1 MAYAEDINKTI
12 EELGGAFNEFKKT
25 NDDRLTTLEKGDA
38 QDGLV
43 EGKLKAINDKLS
55 ELEKL
60 KGQFEELETKA
71 NRPGSTFG
79 GKQQNAEYEKAFD
92 QFVRKGKT
100 DQIDELKTKAM
111 QTGNDE
117 DGGYAVPE
125 QLDRQIIDFGRDQV
139 VMRSVCSSQT
149 LSTPEF
155 KKLRKEGRA
164 TSGWVGETDPRPQ
177 TDTPKL
183 KTITPT
189 WGEIYANPE
198 ATQTMLDDAFFNVQ
212 QFLVGE
218 VGEEF
223 SEQEEIAFTR
233 GDGNDKPKGLFAY
246 PRTLETDDKRA
257 FGKLQYLDT
266 ATAKL
271 EADDLLK
278 LLYALKRKYRTGARW
293 MMNSTSVGQ
302 VRLMKDNDGNYL
314 WSPGLQ
320 AGEPSRLLGYSLTEN
335 EQVDDIAAK
344 KAPISFGNFKRAY
357 LILDRIGT
365 RVLRD
370 PYTNKPFVSFYTT
383 KRVGNMLLDS
393 NAVKVLQIKGG

>member
-38 QDGLV
+38 LDGLV

-100 DQIDELKTKAM
+100 DQIDDLKTKTM
-111 QTGNDE
+111 QTSNDE

-149 LSTPEF
+149 LSTPDL
-155 KKLRKEGRA
+155 KKLRKDGRA
-164 TSGWVGETDPRPQ
+164 TSGWVGETSPRPN
-177 TDTPKL
+177 TDTSQL
-183 KTITPT
+183 KPITT
-189 WGEIYANPE
+189 HWGEIYANPE

-212 QFLVGE
+212 QFLLNDI
-218 VGEEF
+218 GEEF
-223 SEQEEIAFTR
+223 SEQEEAAFTN
-233 GDGNDKPKGLFAY
+233 GDGNLKPVGLFAY
-246 PRTLETDDKRA
+246 PRTTQSDDVRE